1 MFERGIERE
10 GRKEGEKASIKLGG
24 DRETGWILEKLGR
37 NGGVDYD
44 YKFPKGNKNTA
55 FFKKEG

>member
-44 YKFPKGNKNTA
+44 QNA
-55 FFKKEG
+55 L